1 MSVEAVVI
9 EVYSPEPET
18 IAQIERLEHDAR
30 ELRRRIEHVRS
41 EDDKRIL
48 NRQLQDIR
56 DDVERLRHRLG

>member
-1 MSVEAVVI
+1 MI

-41 EDDKRIL
+41 ESDKRVL
-48 NRQLQDIR
+48 NRQLQEIR
-56 DDVERLRHRLG
+56 DDADRLRHRLR